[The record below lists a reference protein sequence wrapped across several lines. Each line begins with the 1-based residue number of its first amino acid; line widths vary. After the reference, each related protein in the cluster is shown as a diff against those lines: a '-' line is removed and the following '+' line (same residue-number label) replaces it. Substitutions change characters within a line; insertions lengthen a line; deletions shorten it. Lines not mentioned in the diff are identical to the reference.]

1 MMILSFFTSVVFKQ
15 FSFSSAILM
24 IDVIHFMMRSL
35 SAWRQKYYDR
45 SYFDRYWRFAC
56 LDLPPGSDHLALRG
70 PGVQFG
76 EW

>member
-1 MMILSFFTSVVFKQ
+1 
-15 FSFSSAILM
+15 M